1 MKNVY
6 TNLISTKNHS
16 GQSEL
21 YFSPQKGS
29 TVQMRTSKK
38 YVPYP
43 KEKQRRACLSF
54 EQDTG
59 ENKIEIACTEA
70 SKTEAISKREET
82 KTSLLFR
89 D

>member
-1 MKNVY
+1 
-6 TNLISTKNHS
+6 
-16 GQSEL
+16 
-21 YFSPQKGS
+21 
-29 TVQMRTSKK
+29 MRTSKK
-38 YVPYP
+38 HVPYP
-43 KEKQRRACLSF
+43 KEKQRWACLSF

-59 ENKIEIACTEA
+59 ENKIEIACKEA